1 MSYGELG
8 ILPVIGGT
16 AGALLGLAMIQTIL
30 VVLTSL
36 TIAVVMRQVV
46 HSGKPIRVTDWR
58 PTKRAR
64 R

>member
-46 HSGKPIRVTDWR
+46 HSGKPITVTDWR
-58 PTKRAR
+58 PTKRAPR
-64 R
+64 